1 MPSRYLTKNLLQIA
15 TYWGNPVTDGSGGYI
30 FDAPVTVSCR
40 WISKQELFRDNKG
53 KERVSAAIV
62 LLAQDTDLGGYL
74 YLGTSTEANPNDV
87 YGSYEI
93 RSFAKI
99 PTMKADAF
107 LRKAWL

>member
-1 MPSRYLTKNLLQIA
+1 MPSRYLAKNLLQTAI
-15 TYWGNPVTDGSGGYI
+15 YWGNPVADGSGGYT
-30 FDAPVTVSCR
+30 FDTPVTIDCR
-40 WISKQELFRDNKG
+40 WISKQELFRDAKG

-62 LLAQDTDLGGYL
+62 LFTQDVDLGGYL

-99 PTMKADAF
+99 PSMKADAF